1 MAALYNRYIRG
12 SDGGYTRVAQS
23 DPPPHS
29 APPPPPGPDM
39 PPPPPPPP
47 RDPPPGRAPEM
58 DLLNRLL
65 ARLHLG
71 DLDSGDLLTLLLLFL
86 VGDIFEKDSD
96 TDHLAQLIVQGKL
109 GGTEPAVFTPF
120 QIGFFVMPGCAAGH
134 DLEIVIPVAL
144 GQLGR
149 EKIGIALAN
158 QFGRGEGQIVGQQS
172 VAGDEV

>member
-1 MAALYNRYIRG
+1 MYNRYIRG

-47 RDPPPGRAPEM
+47 PPPRDTPPPGRAPEM

-86 VGDIFEKDSD
+86 LFREGADEE
-96 TDHLAQLIVQGKL
+96 LLI
-109 GGTEPAVFTPF
+109 
-120 QIGFFVMPGCAAGH
+120 
-134 DLEIVIPVAL
+134 AL
-144 GQLGR
+144 GLLL
-149 EKIGIALAN
+149 IL
-158 QFGRGEGQIVGQQS
+158 
-172 VAGDEV
+172 

>member
-12 SDGGYTRVAQS
+12 SDGVYTRVAQP

-39 PPPPPPPP
+39 SPPPPPPP
-47 RDPPPGRAPEM
+47 RDTPPPGRAPEM

-86 VGDIFEKDSD
+86 LFREGADEE
-96 TDHLAQLIVQGKL
+96 LLI
-109 GGTEPAVFTPF
+109 
-120 QIGFFVMPGCAAGH
+120 
-134 DLEIVIPVAL
+134 AL
-144 GQLGR
+144 GLLL
-149 EKIGIALAN
+149 IL
-158 QFGRGEGQIVGQQS
+158 
-172 VAGDEV
+172 

>member
-12 SDGGYTRVAQS
+12 SDGGSTRVAQP
-23 DPPPHS
+23 DPSPHS

-47 RDPPPGRAPEM
+47 RDPPPPGRAPEM

-86 VGDIFEKDSD
+86 LFREGADEE
-96 TDHLAQLIVQGKL
+96 LLI
-109 GGTEPAVFTPF
+109 
-120 QIGFFVMPGCAAGH
+120 
-134 DLEIVIPVAL
+134 AL
-144 GQLGR
+144 GLLL
-149 EKIGIALAN
+149 IL
-158 QFGRGEGQIVGQQS
+158 
-172 VAGDEV
+172 

>member
-39 PPPPPPPP
+39 PPPPGPDMPPPPPPPP
-47 RDPPPGRAPEM
+47 RNPPPGRAPEM

-86 VGDIFEKDSD
+86 LFREGADEE
-96 TDHLAQLIVQGKL
+96 LLI
-109 GGTEPAVFTPF
+109 
-120 QIGFFVMPGCAAGH
+120 
-134 DLEIVIPVAL
+134 AL
-144 GQLGR
+144 GLLL
-149 EKIGIALAN
+149 IL
-158 QFGRGEGQIVGQQS
+158 
-172 VAGDEV
+172 

>member
-39 PPPPPPPP
+39 PPPPGPDMPPPPPPPP
-47 RDPPPGRAPEM
+47 RNPPPGRAPEM

-71 DLDSGDLLTLLLLFL
+71 NLDSGDLLTLLLLFL
-86 VGDIFEKDSD
+86 LFREGADEE
-96 TDHLAQLIVQGKL
+96 LLI
-109 GGTEPAVFTPF
+109 
-120 QIGFFVMPGCAAGH
+120 
-134 DLEIVIPVAL
+134 AL
-144 GQLGR
+144 GLLL
-149 EKIGIALAN
+149 IL
-158 QFGRGEGQIVGQQS
+158 
-172 VAGDEV
+172 

>member
-29 APPPPPGPDM
+29 PSPPPHSAPPPPPGPDM

-47 RDPPPGRAPEM
+47 RDPPPPGRAPEM

-86 VGDIFEKDSD
+86 LFREGADEE
-96 TDHLAQLIVQGKL
+96 LLI
-109 GGTEPAVFTPF
+109 
-120 QIGFFVMPGCAAGH
+120 
-134 DLEIVIPVAL
+134 AL
-144 GQLGR
+144 GLLL
-149 EKIGIALAN
+149 IL
-158 QFGRGEGQIVGQQS
+158 
-172 VAGDEV
+172 

>member
-12 SDGGYTRVAQS
+12 SDGVYTRVAQP

-39 PPPPPPPP
+39 PPPPPP
-47 RDPPPGRAPEM
+47 PPPGRAPEM

-86 VGDIFEKDSD
+86 LFREGADEE
-96 TDHLAQLIVQGKL
+96 LLI
-109 GGTEPAVFTPF
+109 
-120 QIGFFVMPGCAAGH
+120 
-134 DLEIVIPVAL
+134 AL
-144 GQLGR
+144 GLLL
-149 EKIGIALAN
+149 IL
-158 QFGRGEGQIVGQQS
+158 
-172 VAGDEV
+172 

>member
-12 SDGGYTRVAQS
+12 SDGSYTRVAQP

-71 DLDSGDLLTLLLLFL
+71 VLDSGDLLTLLLLFL
-86 VGDIFEKDSD
+86 LFREGADEE
-96 TDHLAQLIVQGKL
+96 LLI
-109 GGTEPAVFTPF
+109 
-120 QIGFFVMPGCAAGH
+120 
-134 DLEIVIPVAL
+134 AL
-144 GQLGR
+144 GLLL
-149 EKIGIALAN
+149 IL
-158 QFGRGEGQIVGQQS
+158 
-172 VAGDEV
+172 

>member
-29 APPPPPGPDM
+29 APPPPPGPDI

-47 RDPPPGRAPEM
+47 RDPPPPGRAPEM

-86 VGDIFEKDSD
+86 LFREGADEE
-96 TDHLAQLIVQGKL
+96 LLI
-109 GGTEPAVFTPF
+109 
-120 QIGFFVMPGCAAGH
+120 
-134 DLEIVIPVAL
+134 AL
-144 GQLGR
+144 GLLLIL
-149 EKIGIALAN
+149 K
-158 QFGRGEGQIVGQQS
+158 QS
-172 VAGDEV
+172 AKPF

>member
-12 SDGGYTRVAQS
+12 SDGVYTRVAQP

-47 RDPPPGRAPEM
+47 PPPRDPPPPGRAPEI

-86 VGDIFEKDSD
+86 LFREGADEE
-96 TDHLAQLIVQGKL
+96 LLI
-109 GGTEPAVFTPF
+109 
-120 QIGFFVMPGCAAGH
+120 
-134 DLEIVIPVAL
+134 AL
-144 GQLGR
+144 GLLL
-149 EKIGIALAN
+149 IL
-158 QFGRGEGQIVGQQS
+158 
-172 VAGDEV
+172 

>member
-12 SDGGYTRVAQS
+12 SDGGYTRIAQS

-39 PPPPPPPP
+39 PPPPGPDMPPPPPPPP
-47 RDPPPGRAPEM
+47 RNPPPGRAPEM

-86 VGDIFEKDSD
+86 LFREGADEE
-96 TDHLAQLIVQGKL
+96 LLI
-109 GGTEPAVFTPF
+109 
-120 QIGFFVMPGCAAGH
+120 
-134 DLEIVIPVAL
+134 AL
-144 GQLGR
+144 GLLL
-149 EKIGIALAN
+149 IL
-158 QFGRGEGQIVGQQS
+158 
-172 VAGDEV
+172 